1 MTSDAELWRALAEAD
16 DAAFRELFVRH
27 SDAVYNFCFR
37 RTASWSVAED
47 AVQATFATVWRRAVA
62 HRVDELRLDSARPV
76 LLAMARAE
84 CSNLNRG
91 RDRRLQLVDRVAAA
105 RQEPTDNTAV
115 WVAAEA
121 TMRAIQ
127 QALAVLP
134 RHQRDVVE
142 LVAFADLS
150 MTEAAAALGISPG
163 TVKSRL
169 ARARSRLA
177 HTDLATMSGD
187 PR

>member
-1 MTSDAELWRALAEAD
+1 MSSDAVLWNALGGAD
-16 DAAFRELFVRH
+16 QAAFRELFLRH
-27 SDAVYNFCFR
+27 SHAVYNFCFR

-47 AVQATFATVWRRAVA
+47 AVQATFATLWRRAVA

-91 RDRRLQLVDRVAAA
+91 HDRRRQLIDRIAAA
-105 RQEPTDNTAV
+105 RQEPADTTAN

-121 TMRAIQ
+121 TMRAIR
-127 QALAVLP
+127 QALSVLP

-142 LVAFADLS
+142 LVAFAELS
-150 MTEAAAALGISPG
+150 MAEAAAALGVSPG

-177 HTDLATMSGD
+177 RTDLATMSGD